1 MIKHILS
8 KREVGRMPK
17 FDVEFYETAEGD
29 QPAREF
35 MLSLDRK
42 MRAKKYRADYL
53 SRREDRK

>member
-1 MIKHILS
+1 
-8 KREVGRMPK
+8 MPK

-42 MRAKKYRADYL
+42 MRAKRNLTASIYPKEFL
-53 SRREDRK
+53 N